1 MQKKYDKYIKEMF
14 SLGRF
19 GIKLGLS
26 VINNILINLDNPH
39 KAYKSIHIA
48 GTNGKGSIAST
59 ISSILTESGIKT
71 GLYTSPHLV
80 RFNER
85 FCINGNPVAD
95 EDIVEAYEK
104 IKDAGKNHDRQAT
117 FFEISTAMAFYLFKK
132 HQVDFAI
139 IETGMGG
146 RLDATNIIIPE
157 VSIITN
163 ISIEHSEYLGNTIR
177 EITGEKA
184 GIIKQ
189 NRPVITGVKQKDAQS
204 VLTETAKKHN
214 SDLYV
219 LGKDFKVRRNQD
231 GSFNYYGLNYT
242 FRNLTCALLGNYQI
256 QNAAIA
262 ISALEIISEKT
273 DLLKSDTGAETLTQD
288 LVQSGLTKTSWP
300 GRLEIVSQAPFVMID
315 GAHNLHAA
323 KILAD
328 YLKTNFKKNEMTL
341 ILGILDDKPYKQI
354 LSTLIPCCSNVIL
367 TEPRIARSIP
377 AETLQKEAL
386 KYLEHVTIM
395 KSVDQAVSQTIKHA
409 ESRDKICIA
418 GSLYVAGEAKQNKDI
433 IRLSQ

>member
-1 MQKKYDKYIKEMF
+1 LHRQF
-14 SLGRF
+14 LQFLQS
-19 GIKLGLS
+19 
-26 VINNILINLDNPH
+26 P
-39 KAYKSIHIA
+39 
-48 GTNGKGSIAST
+48 
-59 ISSILTESGIKT
+59 ESKQ
-71 GLYTSPHLV
+71 V
-80 RFNER
+80 
-85 FCINGNPVAD
+85 CINGNPVAD
-95 EDIVEAYEK
+95 EDIMEAYEK

-214 SDLYV
+214 SVLYV

-242 FRNLTCALLGNYQI
+242 FRNMTCALLGNYQI